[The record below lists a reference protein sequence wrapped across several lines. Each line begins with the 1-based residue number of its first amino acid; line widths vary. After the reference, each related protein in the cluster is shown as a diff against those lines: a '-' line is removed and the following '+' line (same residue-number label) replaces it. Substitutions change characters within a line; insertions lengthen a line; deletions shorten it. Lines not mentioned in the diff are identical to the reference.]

1 MLFEIQQEIIAKIE
15 AERKVIDGCRELIK
29 TYEEKIKR
37 VIDKVW
43 GE

>member
-1 MLFEIQQEIIAKIE
+1 MHLEDQQEIVAEIE
-15 AERKVIDGCRELIK
+15 AECKVIDGCRELIK

-37 VIDKVW
+37 VIDRVW